1 MTSVRLD
8 LRGIRRR
15 FGRLCRNDPIRHAQR
30 RAVQEVEPRARGAE
44 RDLAEDSR
52 RDESPPARG
61 PGVANDRAVEIESA
75 LRIARIGEAERD
87 FLVQDQGVY
96 PCRVEVKASPDPQPG
111 TEDELMLSGRV
122 VEAP

>member
-8 LRGIRRR
+8 LRGVRRR

-30 RAVQEVEPRARGAE
+30 RAVEEVEPRARGAE
-44 RDLAEDSR
+44 RDLADDSR
-52 RDESPPARG
+52 RDESPTPRG

-87 FLVQDQGVY
+87 FLVQDQRMD
-96 PCRVEVKASPDPQPG
+96 PRRVEVEPGPDPQPG
-111 TEDELMLSGRV
+111 TEDELMFSSR
-122 VEAP
+122 